1 MLELLGYINYIL
13 GLYLTIVFVRVV
25 LDILAQA
32 QVVNPYNPMVSAIM
46 KALHAVTEPCL
57 RPIRR
62 ALPDLGPIDWSPVL
76 LYLIILFIQWVVLS
90 TSKDS
95 FLCTLAGLC
104 RG

>member
-1 MLELLGYINYIL
+1 MLELLGYIGYIL
-13 GLYLTIVFVRVV
+13 WLYMDIVFIRIV

-32 QVVNPYNPMVSAIM
+32 NIINPYNSFISAIM
-46 KALHAVTEPCL
+46 QALHAVTEPCL

-62 ALPDLGPIDWSPVL
+62 MLPDLGPIDWSPVV